1 VLRLLAILAVLPF
14 AFAASAHA
22 AAPVT
27 NTNDSGPGS
36 LRNALETAIT
46 GDTIDIPP
54 GTYATFAGS
63 EP

>member
-1 VLRLLAILAVLPF
+1 MASDSPVLGRFAILSVLPL

-36 LRNALETAIT
+36 LLNALATEIT
-46 GDTIDIPP
+46 GDDNLTLRN
-54 GTYATFAGS
+54 
-63 EP
+63 